1 MKTFISQKLLLVA
14 LLAGMF
20 GMSACTTTTNTV
32 EPAQPV
38 AQRQMLSDKRVV
50 TDSSLNNSCRILGVN
65 AATGPGGFL
74 KIQVDVQNF
83 TKSRK
88 RFSYRVEWFDENGM
102 FINLPTMTAIP
113 RSLEGKETA
122 AITAT
127 APTDRAKDFRIHFI
141 EPTR

>member
-1 MKTFISQKLLLVA
+1 MKTFISQKLVLLAV
-14 LLAGMF
+14 LAGMF
-20 GMSACTTTTNTV
+20 GLSACTTTTNTV

-38 AQRQMLSDKRVV
+38 AQRQMLADKRVV
-50 TDSSLNNSCRILGVN
+50 TDTSLDSSCRILGVN

-74 KIQVDVQNF
+74 KIQVEVQNL

-88 RFSYRVEWFDENGM
+88 SFTYRVEWFDENGM
-102 FINLPTMTAIP
+102 IINLPTTTAIP

-122 AITAT
+122 SITAT
-127 APTDRAKDFRIHFI
+127 APTDRAKDFRIRFL